1 MKSIKPTV
9 QIKLDDITIATLKGI
24 LHQVEQQ
31 KAKRVRKNTTADSQR
46 QLKLLDDQN
55 EEGQN

>member
-1 MKSIKPTV
+1 MKSTRPTI

-31 KAKRVRKNTTADSQR
+31 KAKRVRKNTTAENER
-46 QLKLLDDQN
+46 QLKLLDDQDK
-55 EEGQN
+55 EGQD